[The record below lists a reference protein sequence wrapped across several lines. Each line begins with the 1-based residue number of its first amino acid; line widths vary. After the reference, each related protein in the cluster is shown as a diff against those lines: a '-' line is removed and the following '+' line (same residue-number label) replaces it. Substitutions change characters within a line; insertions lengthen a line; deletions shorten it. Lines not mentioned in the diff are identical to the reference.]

1 MEALIKQELVQL
13 EGGKR
18 EVLEMKA
25 ESHSNPSSG
34 GPLREVILTW
44 KDTTKAIVNI

>member
-1 MEALIKQELVQL
+1 MEALIKQEVVQ
-13 EGGKR
+13 GGKK

-25 ESHSNPSSG
+25 EPHSIS

-44 KDTTKAIVNI
+44 KDTTKATVNI